1 MTRASASALAA
12 AGILLGS
19 ASAASSLPHLS
30 SATSHRRHV
39 VVTFTLGDLVPGQIV
54 VASSPKTEPNGAF
67 VKANVRLHE
76 QLAAKKIATG
86 YRARTAHRLPKGR
99 YWVEVSGVVIGLDCT
114 PHKPCRTDWSNAKGV
129 RVR

>member
-30 SATSHRRHV
+30 SATSNRRHV

-86 YRARTAHRLPKGR
+86 YRA
-99 YWVEVSGVVIGLDCT
+99 IGLDCT
-114 PHKPCRTDWSNAKGV
+114 PHKPCKTDWSNARRVTV
-129 RVR
+129 R